1 MLCRKRLLV
10 GSATLAALS
19 MGFLLA
25 AARPGLAEDPG
36 RADLVDREGPA
47 ANGPS
52 AETTW
57 EFAVAQA
64 RRAGTW
70 LRDWYLRTPPPER
83 VTWGGLAA
91 CGGLGLVV
99 LIERTLRLRERRVV
113 PSAFAAR
120 FVDQLHE
127 GRLDGGQALDHCER
141 NPSPAARVALA
152 AVRRWGRPAGDL
164 ERAVAMAH
172 RVEAEGL
179 RRNVGTLRRVAAL
192 SALLGILGTLFALG
206 RALESIPS
214 PAANGPGVAA
224 APPVAW
230 GPALAAA
237 ITPLST
243 GLIIATLALVA
254 YDGVLARVE
263 KLAGALDR
271 LGAETIEAIA
281 MSAPPA
287 STPIAMARSPHFA
300 RVRKDESTPSGRGK
314 GTG

>member
-1 MLCRKRLLV
+1 MIRRKRQQA
-10 GSATLAALS
+10 GPPTLAVISL
-19 MGFLLA
+19 GFMFITA
-25 AARPGLAEDPG
+25 GSG
-36 RADLVDREGPA
+36 RADDRGRIDRADREGLA
-47 ANGPS
+47 VEGASGR
-52 AETTW
+52 TTW
-57 EFAVAQA
+57 HLVESQTH
-64 RRAGTW
+64 RAGLW

-99 LIERTLRLRERRVV
+99 LLERTLRLRERRVV
-113 PSAFAAR
+113 PPAFTAK

-206 RALESIPS
+206 RALESIP
-214 PAANGPGVAA
+214 PTAGHGPGIAA

-230 GPALAAA
+230 GPALAGA
-237 ITPLST
+237 IHPLST

-287 STPIAMARSPHFA
+287 AAPIAMARSPHFGKI
-300 RVRKDESTPSGRGK
+300 RKDERTTAPRGK
-314 GTG
+314 GTS